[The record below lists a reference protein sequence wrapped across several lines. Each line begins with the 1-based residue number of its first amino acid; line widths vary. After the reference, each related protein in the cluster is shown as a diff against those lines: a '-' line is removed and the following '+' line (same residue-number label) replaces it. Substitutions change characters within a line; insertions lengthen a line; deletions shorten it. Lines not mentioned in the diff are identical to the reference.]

1 MARPSA
7 HPAPAPKSSIRLTPE
22 DYLARALS
30 ARTSA
35 TRARAA
41 RAGLASRLLAD
52 RTTHALLLRQ
62 LSIAHYESRR
72 FRKAYDVALQA
83 LELRVLVDVVHQD
96 AARAAQALGQSEDA
110 IGHLRLAA
118 RRGPA
123 GRRAFHLWTLG
134 GALFMLGRFSEAIGY
149 FDRATRWGTT
159 DRPLYAAQ
167 AAVARLCRGEPVPE
181 AQRLFEQL
189 AASSTSQGYG
199 RFVLGQL
206 AYHLRQWDDARRYL
220 EAFIRRTENG
230 RPGLGISLAGELA
243 FARATLGK
251 MRAN

>member
-1 MARPSA
+1 M
-7 HPAPAPKSSIRLTPE
+7 TPE

-30 ARTSA
+30 APTSA
-35 TRARAA
+35 ARARAA

-52 RTTHALLLRQ
+52 RTTQALLLRQ
-62 LSIAHYESRR
+62 LSVAHFESRR
-72 FRKAYDVALQA
+72 FRKAYEVALQA

-96 AARAAQALGQSEDA
+96 AARAAQALGQTEDA

-123 GRRAFHLWTLG
+123 NRRAFHLWTLG
-134 GALFMLGRFSEAIGY
+134 SALFVLGRYGEAAGY

-159 DRPLYAAQ
+159 DRALYAAQ

-181 AQRLFEQL
+181 APVLFEQL
-189 AASSTSQGYG
+189 ASSSTAQGYG

-206 AYHLRQWDDARRYL
+206 AYHLRRWDDARRYL
-220 EAFIRRTENG
+220 EAFLRRTEQG
-230 RPGLGISLAGELA
+230 RPGLAISLAGELA

>member
-1 MARPSA
+1 VARPSA

-41 RAGLASRLLAD
+41 LASRLLAD

-83 LELRVLVDVVHQD
+83 LDLRVLVDVVHQD

-134 GALFMLGRFSEAIGY
+134 GALFMLGRLSEAIGY

-181 AQRLFEQL
+181 APRLFEQL
-189 AASSTSQGYG
+189 VASSTSQGYG

-230 RPGLGISLAGELA
+230 RPALGLSLAGELA